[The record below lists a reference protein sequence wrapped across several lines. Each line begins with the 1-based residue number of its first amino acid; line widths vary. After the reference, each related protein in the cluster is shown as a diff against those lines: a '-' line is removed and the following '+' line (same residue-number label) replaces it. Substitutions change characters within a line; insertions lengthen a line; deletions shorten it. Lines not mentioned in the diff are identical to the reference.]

1 MNKDEERTPLALANL
16 SEEWNR
22 SGAENGTASE
32 AKAPKRKLRRR
43 SSALRKASVTPANE
57 PVADRKTLAID
68 IVEAVLQSGTALYSA
83 TSHDPVGS
91 LLNSQTTAA
100 PEAHVPLAL
109 SSDSET
115 RVDME
120 NTPTEPLD
128 AAHEPLFADS
138 VNFVSNMQ
146 ASNARPSRT
155 ANAWRRAS
163 IFGAKKNA
171 EPSPVLRR
179 QSLGVRGLPDNLN
192 SLETFAATNLAAQS
206 AVLDEALSA
215 MNTMNLHPAA
225 QEHATKAGSA
235 S

>member
-32 AKAPKRKLRRR
+32 AKAPKRKSRRR

-57 PVADRKTLAID
+57 PVADRKALAID
-68 IVEAVLQSGTALYSA
+68 IAEAVLQSGTALYSA
-83 TSHDPVGS
+83 TSHDPVG

-100 PEAHVPLAL
+100 PEARMPLAL

-115 RVDME
+115 RVDIK

-138 VNFVSNMQ
+138 MNFVSNMQ

-163 IFGAKKNA
+163 MFGTKKNA
-171 EPSPVLRR
+171 ELRR

-206 AVLDEALSA
+206 AMLDEALSA